1 MATIK
6 DIAKLA
12 RVSTATVSRVLADK
26 TSFYTEETAIK
37 VRRAAEEL
45 GYQKNTA
52 AMELVTKK
60 SNVIAV
66 IVESTKSN
74 FSNQIITG
82 IQTIAYK
89 QNLNVIILYA
99 GINSSELQRKSLQ
112 TVIERSVM
120 GILLLA
126 INLSFDNLNLLKKS
140 RIPFFFLAVSFQKGT
155 IPFISSDDFQIGYQA
170 TKYLISQGHKKI
182 GFAGADSDI
191 SYTGKL
197 RLQGYQ
203 QALRENNLPSDKN
216 WIKLGNYSYEAG
228 LQAMKDYGKKNAIT
242 AIIANSDLVAIGII
256 NQAATFGLSIPSN
269 ISVISVDGTDFC
281 SIFRPQIT
289 SVSQSFYEMGVL
301 GTEYLL
307 NQRDNSVEKRFTP
320 IEIKQRDSVKRLS

>member
-37 VRRAAEEL
+37 VRKAAEEL

-126 INLSFDNLNLLKKS
+126 INLSFDNLNLLKNS

-182 GFAGADSDI
+182 GFAGADFDI

-197 RLQGYQ
+197 RLLGYQ
-203 QALRENNLPSDKN
+203 QALKENNLPSDKN

-228 LQAMKDYGKKNAIT
+228 LQAMKDYGKKNAIS

-256 NQAATFGLSIPSN
+256 NQAAAFGLSIPSD

-320 IEIKQRDSVKRLS
+320 IEIKQRDSVKCLS